1 MLKKLT
7 PRERVIVTLLPAGF
21 LLMGYFFFYAR
32 PANKQVAELQRQYEV
47 LRERAP
53 SQAALAA
60 LHGERVTLRR
70 QLNERKGKQSDD
82 DSSGLWNDPAVRAR
96 ANEFLARAIVA
107 SGLVLIEERL
117 TNDKPGELPAFEALK
132 ETPVWEIALVG
143 SYAGMESLLRK
154 LGESD
159 LPLVPLG
166 LEMDR
171 QAGEGE
177 TILHWK
183 LWMHR

>member
-7 PRERVIVTLLPAGF
+7 PRERVIVTLLPAGL

-32 PANKQVAELQRQYEV
+32 PANKELTELRRQLEV
-47 LRERAP
+47 LQERAP
-53 SQAALAA
+53 SQAALAS
-60 LHGERVTLRR
+60 LHGERVTLNR
-70 QLNERKGKQSDD
+70 QLQERKGGDEGAEGG
-82 DSSGLWNDPAVRAR
+82 GLWNDPAARSRAH
-96 ANEFLARAIVA
+96 EFLARAIVA
-107 SGLVLIEERL
+107 SGMVLIEERL
-117 TNDKPGELPAFEALK
+117 ASDKPGDLPAFEALK

-143 SYAGMESLLRK
+143 SYTGMESLLRQ
-154 LGESD
+154 LAEPNQ
-159 LPLVPLG
+159 PLVPLG

-171 QAGEGE
+171 QAADEE